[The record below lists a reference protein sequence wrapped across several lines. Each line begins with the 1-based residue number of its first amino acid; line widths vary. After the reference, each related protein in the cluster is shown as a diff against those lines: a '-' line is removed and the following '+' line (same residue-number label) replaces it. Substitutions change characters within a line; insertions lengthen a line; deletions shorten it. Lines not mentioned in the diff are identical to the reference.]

1 MRNFLLKK
9 KISGAI
15 ILISALMAANFLN
28 FVFNAFL
35 GRVITLEEY
44 GVLTLI
50 NTLWFLMSIFL
61 NGLTTTT
68 NHYVALHYGK
78 LKKSESFLFYNIISK
93 NGFKTSLLMTT
104 IWLALAPFIASI
116 FNLSNWYTVLSITP
130 IISLGTMVAI
140 SRGYLQGSF
149 MFATVAVLV
158 IAESVSKL
166 IFAGLFVMFHL
177 DSVVYLS
184 IPLSVLTAFI
194 ITYILAPNSESK
206 KDKLELK
213 KITARFPLLYFFGSL
228 LNSFVI
234 TLVSRDIGQGQDF
247 KTTFYKIFGLSVLLT
262 FIAYIALGQYGN
274 IFVPILLGDKAYI
287 ILPYLS
293 MYGFGIAVFTISSTV
308 ISFHLSHKRYIFAY
322 GGLSSIFLLIAGIFL
337 FHRTILQITY
347 VIFFISSIHFLTVM
361 LLHMYYLHWR
371 KVIKEIKLL
380 QPILPVYKN
389 ALPLPVSICLPAYN
403 EGDTIGKLLDKLLK
417 QRTEAIKINKI
428 IVVSSAST
436 DNTDEVVR
444 RFQKQDERIVLIR
457 EKTRNGKATAINCFL
472 KHTSDPIVVLQSTD
486 TIPYEDTIERLC
498 YPFLTD
504 KKIGMTGGAPI
515 PINDPETF
523 LGFIVHT
530 WWWFHRNIPRFGEI
544 IAYRNIL
551 PEISAKTAVDEAYIQ
566 AKFVQMGYKV
576 VLVDD
581 AVIFNKGADTIRDM
595 VKQRRRIH
603 NGHSRLIDEESVPVK
618 TFSKNMLWLFLFKYE
633 IINFRQLLWL
643 IGGIFIEIWAVILAT
658 WDKHIEGK
666 NPVVW
671 DIAESTKVK
680 VTVSKVKKR

>member
-140 SRGYLQGSF
+140 SRGYLQGIF
-149 MFATVAVLV
+149 MFAPVAVLV

-213 KITARFPLLYFFGSL
+213 KITARFPLRFYLSTVVTSLSTAAFLSIDILLAKHYLDPTRAGIYALLSLVGKMIYFFGSL

-603 NGHSRLIDEESVPVK
+603 NGHSRLI
-618 TFSKNMLWLFLFKYE
+618 
-633 IINFRQLLWL
+633 
-643 IGGIFIEIWAVILAT
+643 
-658 WDKHIEGK
+658 H
-666 NPVVW
+666 
-671 DIAESTKVK
+671 
-680 VTVSKVKKR
+680 